1 MEVQFHRHGFPLPSS
16 SSLYPTHSSFQ
27 SEARVVPYGF
37 LMNCSRGRNKG
48 LMRLAFLENG
58 STRFRYQLVGF
69 RKQNVNYS
77 QKRRFGRLLP
87 CGSTDD
93 SVTVNGIPT
102 TSSSG
107 DVDEIRM
114 ALNQSIGGEDQGDN
128 LVQFLH
134 DEARAFELAIK
145 KRGLVSKFSW
155 FSTAWLG
162 VGSYALLKTLSYQAS
177 VYSLLQA
184 ACEVASRRTCGDK
197 DTNIFVQRCLLR
209 LSAHLE
215 GLIREKL
222 STKQLGGGEWFWS
235 EQTPSVVKS
244 FVNYFE
250 VDPRFSVSTAMPG
263 NGKYMGSNSGTNLS
277 LLLLALTC
285 IAAITKLGP
294 SKVSC
299 PQLFP
304 VDITGNLMDMLVNL
318 IPLHQAYRSIKDIG
332 LGREFLVHFG
342 PRAAACRVSDD
353 LGSKEVVFWVNL
365 VQKQLQRAIYREKI
379 WSRLTTSESIE
390 VLNKDLAIFG
400 FFIALG
406 RSTRSFLS
414 VNGFDVVNEPIESF
428 IRNLSDN
435 CSNFSTE
442 RIGSI
447 TYLPTNQE
455 TDSFD
460 KALEGVEEAVIRLEN
475 LLQEYHVSNSARGKE
490 QLKAACSDLEKIRK
504 LKKEAEFLRASIKA
518 KSESLEQQPSFE
530 GGIRTNGLTNIETGD
545 RKLQGLW
552 SFIGFLFKKPDSDL
566 AVSNESQNE
575 KIGRITSGTGAAKS
589 ESINIQRFKLI
600 RNELT
605 ELEKRVQRST
615 FQYENEEEIK
625 AADVGAQNSV
635 AIQVKKNEDI
645 VATSLEKLKK
655 TSMNVLQGTQLLA
668 IDVGAAMGLLRRT
681 LIRDELTEKEKR
693 NLKRTVTD
701 VASVVPIAILML
713 LPVTAVGHAAILA
726 AIQRYVPGLIPS
738 TYGPERLYL
747 LRQLE
752 KVKQMNAIEA
762 DPKENIETSA

>member
-390 VLNKDLAIFG
+390 VSSMHCVYWLMNGRCEGECPPPPPPQPKPLQVLNKDLAIFG

-428 IRNLSDN
+428 IR
-435 CSNFSTE
+435 
-442 RIGSI
+442 
-447 TYLPTNQE
+447 
-455 TDSFD
+455 
-460 KALEGVEEAVIRLEN
+460 
-475 LLQEYHVSNSARGKE
+475 
-490 QLKAACSDLEKIRK
+490 
-504 LKKEAEFLRASIKA
+504 
-518 KSESLEQQPSFE
+518 
-530 GGIRTNGLTNIETGD
+530 
-545 RKLQGLW
+545 
-552 SFIGFLFKKPDSDL
+552 
-566 AVSNESQNE
+566 
-575 KIGRITSGTGAAKS
+575 
-589 ESINIQRFKLI
+589 
-600 RNELT
+600 
-605 ELEKRVQRST
+605 
-615 FQYENEEEIK
+615 
-625 AADVGAQNSV
+625 
-635 AIQVKKNEDI
+635 
-645 VATSLEKLKK
+645 
-655 TSMNVLQGTQLLA
+655 
-668 IDVGAAMGLLRRT
+668 
-681 LIRDELTEKEKR
+681 
-693 NLKRTVTD
+693 
-701 VASVVPIAILML
+701 
-713 LPVTAVGHAAILA
+713 
-726 AIQRYVPGLIPS
+726 
-738 TYGPERLYL
+738 
-747 LRQLE
+747 
-752 KVKQMNAIEA
+752 
-762 DPKENIETSA
+762 